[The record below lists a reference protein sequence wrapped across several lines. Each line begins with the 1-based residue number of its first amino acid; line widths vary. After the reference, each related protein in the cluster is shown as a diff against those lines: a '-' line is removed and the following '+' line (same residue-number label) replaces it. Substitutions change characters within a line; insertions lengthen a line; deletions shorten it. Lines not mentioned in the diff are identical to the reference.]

1 MVKSLRYSLSLLIP
15 CCLLFSCQK
24 RDWYKREF
32 SASEKEILSVQLV
45 GRADVGPYYQG
56 SVPCQ
61 FLLREA
67 IEMNPQNPDAWREIN
82 APYVKRG
89 FGVENYKTFGKVVEL
104 APKLWQGWRGYLYLY
119 FYRDYERAIA
129 DFDATDT
136 LTSITDYPQGQSVD
150 YMRGLCY
157 YALYENEKALKY
169 FTANINEVTKKN
181 GEEWVDVYAFLYRGL
196 TYERLNQKELAIKD
210 FDRGMKYASTLT
222 DFPFHKT
229 RLLLD
234 DPKSDPIEL
243 SKLFQAVKRNFSTNN
258 YHQRS
263 YVEVHDQLYEE
274 DITALEA
281 KVFNRIGILKN

>member
-1 MVKSLRYSLSLLIP
+1 LIL
-15 CCLLFSCQK
+15 CCLLFSCQE
-24 RDWYKREF
+24 RNWYKKEF
-32 SASEKEILSVQLV
+32 FAAEKEMLSTQLV
-45 GRADVGPYYQG
+45 NRADVGPYYQG

-89 FGVENYKTFGKVVEL
+89 FGAENYKTFGKVVEL

-129 DFDATDT
+129 DFNATDT

-150 YMRGLCY
+150 YMRGLSY
-157 YALYENEKALKY
+157 YALYENEKALQY
-169 FTANINEVTKKN
+169 FTKNIDEVTKKN

-196 TYERLNQKELAIKD
+196 TYERLNKKDLAIKD
-210 FDRGMKYASTLT
+210 FDTGIKYASTLA

-234 DPKSDPIEL
+234 DPESNPVEISTLLRIAIK
-243 SKLFQAVKRNFSTNN
+243 NFEANN

-263 YVEVHDQLYEE
+263 YVQVHDQLYKE
-274 DITALEA
+274 DLTELE
-281 KVFNRIGILKN
+281 KNVSNHIGILKD